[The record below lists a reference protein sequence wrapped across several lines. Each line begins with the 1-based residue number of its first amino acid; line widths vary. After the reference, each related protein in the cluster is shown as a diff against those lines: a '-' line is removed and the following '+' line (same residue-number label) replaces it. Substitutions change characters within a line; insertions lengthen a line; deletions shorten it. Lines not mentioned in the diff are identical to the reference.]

1 MNRPSFQASEAS
13 SLSVSATPQQ
23 VRYLVGV
30 DGGGT
35 GTRVRLSD
43 LSGRVLGQGESG
55 PSALGQGAAQ
65 AWRHVQEAVQQAA
78 VQAGLAPLNL
88 AEVAIGLGIS
98 GANLVDEVAS
108 LHAQQPGYALVVLD
122 NDGYTSVLG
131 AHGGQPGAVIAA
143 GTGSVGEAMRADGSR
158 VCISGWGWVTGDE
171 GSGAWLGLKAMRHA
185 QQALDGRAVPGALAR
200 AVWAVAG
207 QDRNTILSW
216 CAKAG
221 QHGYATLAPLVFE
234 AASEDAVAQ
243 VYLAEAVAELESL
256 ARALDPSEQ
265 LPLALSG
272 SIALRLR
279 EKFSGNMRARCVEPQ
294 GDSADGALLLVRSAL
309 NSRPGV

>member
-1 MNRPSFQASEAS
+1 MNCPTHQLAQLDASPATAS
-13 SLSVSATPQQ
+13 LDR

-35 GTRVRLSD
+35 GTRVRLSER
-43 LSGRVLGQGESG
+43 SGRIVGHGESG
-55 PSALGQGAAQ
+55 PSALGQGVEQ
-65 AWRHVQEAVQQAA
+65 AWRHIQQAVA
-78 VQAGLAPLNL
+78 EASAQAGLAPLDL
-88 AEVAIGLGIS
+88 SEVAIGLGLS
-98 GANLVDEVAS
+98 GANLIEAVAEF
-108 LHAQQPGYALVVLD
+108 HARQPGYALVVLD
-122 NDGYTSVLG
+122 NDGYTTVLG
-131 AHGGQPGAVIAA
+131 AHSGRPGGVIAA
-143 GTGSVGEAMRADGSR
+143 GTGAVGEALRADGSR

-185 QQALDGRAVPGALAR
+185 QQALDGRAMPGALAR

-207 QDRNTILSW
+207 QERGAILAW
-216 CAKAG
+216 CARAG
-221 QHGYATLAPLVFE
+221 QHGFAQLAPLVFE
-234 AASEDAVAQ
+234 AAAEDAVAQ
-243 VYLAEAVAELESL
+243 AYLAEAVAELESL

-265 LPLALSG
+265 LALALSG

>member
-1 MNRPSFQASEAS
+1 MNRPNSPAARPGPSP
-13 SLSVSATPQQ
+13 ATAPLNQ

-35 GTRVRLSD
+35 GTRVRLSER
-43 LSGRVLGQGESG
+43 SGRILGQGESG
-55 PSALGQGAAQ
+55 PSALGQGVEQ
-65 AWRHVQEAVQQAA
+65 AWRHVQEAVALAA
-78 VQAGLAPLNL
+78 AQAGLAPLDL
-88 AEVAIGLGIS
+88 SQVAIGLGLS
-98 GANLVDEVAS
+98 GANLIEAVAEF
-108 LHAQQPGYALVVLD
+108 HAQQPGYALVALD
-122 NDGYTSVLG
+122 NDGFTSVLG
-131 AHGGQPGAVIAA
+131 AHGGRPGGVIAA
-143 GTGSVGEAMRADGSR
+143 GTGAVGEALRADGSR
-158 VCISGWGWVTGDE
+158 VCISGWGWISGDE

-207 QDRNTILSW
+207 QERHTILAW

-234 AASEDAVAQ
+234 AAPDDEVARAF
-243 VYLAEAVAELESL
+243 LAEAVAELESL

-309 NSRPGV
+309 NSEPGV